1 MIYHILTIYY
11 DIENNK
17 FYMEQISE
25 TGILDSLLKN
35 YLVPED
41 ILILIYMRS
50 ETFNKNIKFF
60 KAQ

>member
-1 MIYHILTIYY
+1 
-11 DIENNK
+11 
-17 FYMEQISE
+17 MEQISE

-41 ILILIYMRS
+41 ILTLIYMRS

-60 KAQ
+60 KVQ